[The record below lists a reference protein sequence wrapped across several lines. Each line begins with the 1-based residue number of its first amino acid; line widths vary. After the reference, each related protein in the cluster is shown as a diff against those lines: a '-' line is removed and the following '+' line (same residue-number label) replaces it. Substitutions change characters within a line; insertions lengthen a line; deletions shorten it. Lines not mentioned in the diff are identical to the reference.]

1 MLRQLIIWTILFTT
15 SICALAQTKTFK
27 DTVAVYFSEIQTAT
41 KQNKNLWE
49 HDLYG
54 PILLVQPNTR
64 QVFSNYSDTAGVL
77 KKDGPIYTGILP
89 NEYNIANTSVIWN
102 GRGWAMVMLP
112 LPEGK
117 NRRINLL
124 AHELFHRA
132 QAGLGFTAHNPDNNH
147 LDQRKGRIYLR
158 LELEALKKAA
168 RAAAHSE
175 AKDHLTNAVIF
186 RKYRH
191 EIYKDADTTENLL
204 ELNEGMAE
212 YTGVIVSGRDYHEMQ
227 KHFIA
232 SIDRFLG
239 NSTFVRSFAYVTIP
253 VYGYLLRDTRKNWNK
268 EIDAKTDLTEYF
280 LDAFQIQLPKDL
292 EKAVRKVR
300 ERYNWRTIHAE
311 EAAREERIKKV
322 IAEYMSKFVNRPH
335 LAIRFEKMNMSFDP
349 RNIMPL
355 DSLGTV
361 YPNIR
366 VTDNWG
372 ILTVEKGA
380 LMSPNWDKITVSM
393 PIEIVNNKAS
403 GDGWTLELKGGYA
416 VQKKEAS
423 NHYILIKK

>member
-1 MLRQLIIWTILFTT
+1 M
-15 SICALAQTKTFK
+15 
-27 DTVAVYFSEIQTAT
+27 
-41 KQNKNLWE
+41 
-49 HDLYG
+49 
-54 PILLVQPNTR
+54 
-64 QVFSNYSDTAGVL
+64 
-77 KKDGPIYTGILP
+77 
-89 NEYNIANTSVIWN
+89 
-102 GRGWAMVMLP
+102 
-112 LPEGK
+112 
-117 NRRINLL
+117 
-124 AHELFHRA
+124 
-132 QAGLGFTAHNPDNNH
+132 
-147 LDQRKGRIYLR
+147 R

-175 AKDHLTNAVIF
+175 EKDHLTNAVIF

-191 EIYKDADTTENLL
+191 AIYSGADTTKNLL

-239 NSTFVRSFAYVTIP
+239 KSTFVRSFAYVTIP
-253 VYGYLLRDTRKNWNK
+253 VYGYLHRDTKKNWNK

-300 ERYNWRTIHAE
+300 GRYNWRTIHAE

-322 IAEYMSKFVNRPH
+322 IAEHMSKFVNRPH
-335 LAIRFEKMNMSFDP
+335 LAIHFEKMNMSFDP

-355 DSLGTV
+355 DRPGNGLSKYSAYGQLGHSH
-361 YPNIR
+361 R
-366 VTDNWG
+366 R
-372 ILTVEKGA
+372 KG
-380 LMSPNWDKITVSM
+380 SPDE
-393 PIEIVNNKAS
+393 PQLGQNN
-403 GDGWTLELKGGYA
+403 GWTLELKDGYA

-423 NHYILIKK
+423 NNYILIKK